1 MAGVVE
7 VGKGTAKACLPIL
20 VNSTEVSSHYTEV
33 KGLVVGTLGER
44 LASAERTLKP
54 AELVTVC
61 ASANWLCIYFISGSS
76 FSGRVFRVT
85 FLMLAVSFTVP
96 LLGAMMLLDSP
107 IDPQPLR

>member
-54 AELVTVC
+54 AKLVTVC
-61 ASANWLCIYFISGSS
+61 ASANWLCIYFFSGSS